1 MGRIKIVLLF
11 NEEDER
17 QNEVAKYL
25 KTQPR
30 CKTALITELLYDWL
44 LKKKGVSP
52 AGETSPVTAGE
63 NTVKDVKEALLTDR
77 AFLNCIS
84 EMLAE
89 QKENADEPHKR
100 QSGKT
105 ETAEVA
111 ALDMDEDLLLA
122 GLSMFETQ
130 I

>member
-30 CKTALITELLYDWL
+30 CKTALITGLLYDWL
-44 LKKKGVSP
+44 LKQKGASAEVSLP
-52 AGETSPVTAGE
+52 VGTGEKTIKE
-63 NTVKDVKEALLTDR
+63 MKEALLTDE
-77 AFLNCIS
+77 AFISSIS
-84 EMLAE
+84 ERIAE
-89 QKENADEPHKR
+89 QNESTDKPEEK
-100 QSGKT
+100 QSGTQETT
-105 ETAEVA
+105 EGA
-111 ALDMDEDLLLA
+111 ALDMDEDMMLA

-130 I
+130 M

>member
-30 CKTALITELLYDWL
+30 CKTALITGLLYDWL
-44 LKKKGVSP
+44 LKQKGASAEFSLPVGT
-52 AGETSPVTAGE
+52 GEKA
-63 NTVKDVKEALLTDR
+63 VKEIKEVLLTDE
-77 AFLNCIS
+77 AFISSIS
-84 EMLAE
+84 ERIAE
-89 QKENADEPHKR
+89 RNAGNDKPEER
-100 QSGKT
+100 RSGT
-105 ETAEVA
+105 QETMEKA
-111 ALDMDEDLLLA
+111 ALDMDEDLMLA

-130 I
+130 M